1 MKITMQSHQ
10 DIWNQRYAQTSYAYG
25 ELPNVFF
32 ESTLKDLHP
41 GKLLLP
47 AEGEGRNAVHA
58 AKMGWQVDAFDL
70 SESGKNKALALAEK
84 NHVSIQYLVGDVAAI
99 EYPIASFDAI
109 ALIYAHFPA
118 EDKSAYH
125 KQLSHYLKI
134 GGLLI
139 FEAFSKSHV
148 SYQAENPGVGGP
160 KSLEMLFSI
169 EELQND
175 FKGFEF
181 HYLKEEIVELN
192 EGIYHKG
199 RGAVI
204 RLIATKIQ

>member
-1 MKITMQSHQ
+1 MQSHQ
-10 DIWNQRYAQTSYAYG
+10 DIWNQRYAQASYAYG

-32 ESTLKDLHP
+32 ESALKDLHP

-47 AEGEGRNAVHA
+47 AEGEGRNAVYA

-84 NHVSIQYLVGDVAAI
+84 NHVSIHYQVADVANI
-99 EYPIASFDAI
+99 QFPFESFDAI

-125 KQLSHYLKI
+125 KQLSQYLKI
-134 GGLLI
+134 GGMLI
-139 FEAFSKSHV
+139 FEAFGKSHV
-148 SYQAENPGVGGP
+148 SYQAENPAVGGP

-169 EELQND
+169 EELEND

-181 HYLKEEIVELN
+181 YYLKEEIVDLN
-192 EGIYHKG
+192 EGLYHKG
-199 RGAVI
+199 KGAVVRMI
-204 RLIATKIQ
+204 GKKCQ

>member
-1 MKITMQSHQ
+1 MQSHQ

-47 AEGEGRNAVHA
+47 AEGEGRNAVYA
-58 AKMGWQVDAFDL
+58 AKMGWHVDAFDL
-70 SESGKNKALALAEK
+70 SDSGKNKALALAEK
-84 NHVSIQYLVGDVAAI
+84 NHVSIHYQVADVANI
-99 EYPIASFDAI
+99 QFPLASFDAI

-125 KQLSHYLKI
+125 KQLSNYLKI
-134 GGLLI
+134 GGVLI

-148 SYQAENPGVGGP
+148 SYQAENPAVGGP

-169 EELQND
+169 EELEND

-181 HYLKEEIVELN
+181 HYLKEEIVDLN
-192 EGIYHKG
+192 EGLYHKG
-199 RGAVI
+199 KGAVI
-204 RLIATKIQ
+204 RMIGKKCQ